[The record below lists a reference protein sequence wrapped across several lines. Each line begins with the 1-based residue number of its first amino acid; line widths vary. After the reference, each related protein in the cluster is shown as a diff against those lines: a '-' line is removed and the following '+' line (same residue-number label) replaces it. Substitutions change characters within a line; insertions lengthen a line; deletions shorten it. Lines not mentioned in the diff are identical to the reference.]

1 MRHPIPDHGSRVPT
15 RAFPGIVA
23 VPLSLAVLGG
33 GLSAQSGG
41 TGLQQVP
48 PLPEE
53 VVEAVTGKVA
63 VITGT
68 SSGLGYALAELAAG
82 HGMRLVLADIDLPP
96 SAELAA
102 RIEAAGGEAVA
113 VEVDLADAD
122 QRPRVI
128 EAAVERF
135 GTVDFLFNN
144 AGYAYGATLEEH
156 DLGAAHRL
164 FEVNYWAYVDLA
176 NRVVPIMREQGGG
189 TIVNTVSILG
199 HQPGPSGWGV
209 YAATKHA
216 LVGMFQTAASELASA
231 GIRIRLAS
239 PGGMNTNIMY
249 NAVGPQAE
257 RWRNAADDWEPPSV
271 VARDIFVMMLGDEV
285 VFFPGSIG
293 RN

>member
-1 MRHPIPDHGSRVPT
+1 MSHLIPGLPSAVSMPVLR
-15 RAFPGIVA
+15 GIVA
-23 VPLSLAVLGG
+23 IAPWMAFLGS
-33 GLSAQSGG
+33 GLSAQSGAAG
-41 TGLQQVP
+41 APQGVE
-48 PLPEE
+48 LPDAVAAE
-53 VVEAVTGKVA
+53 VAGKVA

-68 SSGLGYALAELAAG
+68 SSGLGYALAELAAE

-96 SAELAA
+96 SADLAA
-102 RIEAAGGEAVA
+102 RIEAAGGQAMA
-113 VEVDLADAD
+113 VEVDLADAA

-128 EAAVERF
+128 EAAMERF
-135 GTVDFLFNN
+135 GAVDYLFNN

-156 DLGAAHRL
+156 DLDAAHRL

-176 NRVVPIMREQGGG
+176 NRVVPIMRGQGGG

-216 LVGMFQTAASELASA
+216 LVGMFQTAASELRSA

-239 PGGMNTNIMY
+239 PGGMRTRIMY
-249 NAVGPQAE
+249 NAVGPEAE
-257 RWRNAADDWEPPSV
+257 RWRNAADNWEPPSV
-271 VARDIFVMMLGDEV
+271 VARDIFVMMLEDEV
-285 VFFPGSIG
+285 VFYPGSSG